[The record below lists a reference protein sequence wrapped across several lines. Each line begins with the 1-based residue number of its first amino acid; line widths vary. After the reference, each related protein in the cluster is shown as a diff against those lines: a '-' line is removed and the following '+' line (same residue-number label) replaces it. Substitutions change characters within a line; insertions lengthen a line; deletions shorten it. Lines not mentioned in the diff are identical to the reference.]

1 MLSPAKNAVQVR
13 GGGLQQVWRSWLSA
27 AATNGMF
34 DAGFAI
40 SHLKRFLFSYFEL
53 IVVATRGEHHE

>member
-1 MLSPAKNAVQVR
+1 
-13 GGGLQQVWRSWLSA
+13 
-27 AATNGMF
+27 MF